1 MFVFDADITDGA
13 KLLYAYLVGLSD
25 LSESNGKNYVFA
37 SAETMAKRQ
46 RVTRRTAKSRLYEL
60 EKAGFIRVE
69 RRKGQT
75 SKVFLT
81 SENNCTSNTESS
93 EKNCTTTSEKNCT
106 TTSAKNYTLNRK
118 SEITRVDI
126 GKHKNKID
134 GHIASYDSD
143 AYREKAQGP
152 IEYKPR
158 EGA

>member
-81 SENNCTSNTESS
+81 SENNCTSNTKSS
-93 EKNCTTTSEKNCT
+93 ENNCT
-106 TTSAKNYTLNRK
+106 TTSAKNYTQYRK

-126 GKHKNKID
+126 KNTKNKID
-134 GHIASYDSD
+134 GNHVASFDGD
-143 AYREKAQGP
+143 AYRSKAQT
-152 IEYKPR
+152 EENYTYQKR

>member
-81 SENNCTSNTESS
+81 SE
-93 EKNCTTTSEKNCT
+93 KNCTTPSENNCT
-106 TTSAKNYTLNRK
+106 TTSAKNYTQYRK
-118 SEITRVDI
+118 NEITRVDI

-134 GHIASYDSD
+134 GNHVASFHGD
-143 AYREKAQGP
+143 AFRDKAQTDGNY
-152 IEYKPR
+152 IYKPR